1 MAEEVGLVAE
11 ARDPDRDRCPCD
23 YEKLVELTER
33 VARLEEDNRWLKRR
47 LEELDRRTWWILSGI
62 VVTILIEVLDILA
75 RLPIAH

>member
-1 MAEEVGLVAE
+1 VAE

-23 YEKLVELTER
+23 CEKLVELTER
-33 VARLEEDNRWLKRR
+33 VARLEEDNRWLRRR

-62 VVTILIEVLDILA
+62 IVTILVEVLDILA

>member
-1 MAEEVGLVAE
+1 MADKDN
-11 ARDPDRDRCPCD
+11 DPDRCSCD

-33 VARLEEDNRWLKRR
+33 VARLEEDNRWLRRR

>member
-1 MAEEVGLVAE
+1 VAE
-11 ARDPDRDRCPCD
+11 ARDPIGDPDSRSYD
-23 YEKLVELTER
+23 KLVELTER

-62 VVTILIEVLDILA
+62 IVTILIEVLDILA

>member
-1 MAEEVGLVAE
+1 MSEEQGH
-11 ARDPDRDRCPCD
+11 DPNRCVCD
-23 YEKLVELTER
+23 YDKLVELTER

-62 VVTILIEVLDILA
+62 IVTILIEVLDIIA